1 MKKASNDSSM
11 FGTEKIE
18 KILLRIAPPVMLAQL
33 IQALYNIVDS
43 YFVGKYS
50 GEGLAALSVIFP
62 IQFVIIALAVGT
74 GVGVNTYMASL
85 FALKR
90 YKDADETA
98 GAGAVYALIMWGVFS
113 LVAILG
119 LKQYVILSVKSPI
132 AVNYSMIYG
141 EIVCVGSLGIFLE
154 SIFTKVHQANGNMRV
169 PMVAQICGAVINI
182 IFDPILIFGWG
193 VIPEMGIA
201 GAAIATVAGQV
212 VAAIITG
219 IGAFRKPPQLTGMI
233 KYGKQIYRL
242 GYPQILMQILMTLYI
257 IIFNIILAGFCDEAV
272 TVLGLYYKVQTF
284 FFIPLL
290 SLQTC
295 IVPVL
300 SYNYARNDRVRCRKI
315 MTQSILISI
324 LFMLIGVLCF
334 EFIPDK
340 LIMLFSSNQEVL
352 KIGEIAFRIIGI
364 SFIPA
369 VFSLIFPVFFQAIG
383 DAKSSILLSLTR
395 QIFCLIPAFWVLS
408 FIGLEFTWAAF
419 PLAEIITGSIGMVL
433 YINWIRANNI
443 VTVSS

>member
-11 FGTEKIE
+11 FGTERIE

-85 FALKR
+85 FARKR
-90 YKDADETA
+90 YKEADEVA
-98 GAGAVYALIMWGVFS
+98 GTGIVYALIMWGVFS
-113 LVAILG
+113 LIAILG
-119 LKQYVILSVKSPI
+119 LKQYVILSVKSPL

-141 EIVCVGSLGIFLE
+141 EIVCIGSMGIFLE
-154 SIFTKVHQANGNMRV
+154 SIFTKVHQASGNMRV
-169 PMVAQICGAVINI
+169 PMIAQVCGAVINI

-193 VIPEMGIA
+193 FIPEMGIA

-219 IGAFRKPPQLTGMI
+219 IGAFRKPPQLASII
-233 KYGKQIYRL
+233 KYGEQIYRL

-257 IIFNIILAGFCDEAV
+257 IIFNIILGGFCDEAV
-272 TVLGLYYKVQTF
+272 TVLGLYYKLQTF
-284 FFIPLL
+284 FFIPLI

-295 IVPVL
+295 IVPIL
-300 SYNYARNDRVRCRKI
+300 SYNYARNDSERCRKV
-315 MTQSILISI
+315 MTQSMLISVA
-324 LFMLIGVLCF
+324 LMFIGVLCF

-340 LIMLFSSNQEVL
+340 LIMIFSSNQEVL
-352 KIGEIAFRIIGI
+352 KIGEIAFRVIGI

-383 DAKSSILLSLTR
+383 NAKSSILLSLTR
-395 QIFCLIPAFWVLS
+395 QIFCLIPVFWLLS
-408 FIGLEFTWAAF
+408 FIGLDFAWAAF
-419 PLAEIITGSIGMVL
+419 PIAEIITGGIGMVL
-433 YINWIRANNI
+433 YINWLRTNNLQI
-443 VTVSS
+443 TLK